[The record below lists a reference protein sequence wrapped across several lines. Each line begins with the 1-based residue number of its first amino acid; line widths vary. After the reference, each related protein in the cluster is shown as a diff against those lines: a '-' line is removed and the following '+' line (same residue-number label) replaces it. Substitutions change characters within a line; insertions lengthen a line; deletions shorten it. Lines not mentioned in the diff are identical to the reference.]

1 MRIGLLFD
9 TAYLALATNLLFT
22 AACSP
27 LVVVLLT
34 TDPGR
39 SWPLLALL
47 APLAGPALCG
57 AFAVLSAYSNNG
69 DNAVAGTFLRA
80 WRASARRSLTL
91 TAGASALL
99 VVLAVDC
106 RAAWG
111 RPIGALVIPLL
122 VVAMTLVVATTL
134 LALVV
139 LSERPGVRVRDA
151 GRVSVYLAVRH
162 WYLTAP
168 SLAVLAV
175 FEALLATR
183 PAIALGLAAAPLL
196 YVVWAGSRFSL
207 NPVLSP
213 TSLTRGHS

>member
-9 TAYLALATNLLFT
+9 TAYLALATNALLT

-27 LVVVLLT
+27 LVVVLLS

-57 AFAVLSAYSNNG
+57 AFAVLGAYPIGNDHG
-69 DNAVAGTFLRA
+69 VAGTFVRV
-80 WRASARRSLTL
+80 WRASARRSIAL
-91 TAGASALL
+91 TAAASALL

-111 RPIGALVIPLL
+111 RPIGAVVIPPL
-122 VVAMTLVVATTL
+122 VVAMALVVATTM

-139 LSERPGVRVRDA
+139 LAERPSVRVRDA

-162 WYLTAP
+162 WYLTLP

-207 NPVLSP
+207 NSVL
-213 TSLTRGHS
+213 LAEGHS

>member
-1 MRIGLLFD
+1 VRIGPLFD
-9 TAYLALATNLLFT
+9 TAYVALATNLLVT
-22 AACSP
+22 VACTP

-57 AFAVLSAYSNNG
+57 AFAVLGAYTTG
-69 DNAVAGTFLRA
+69 AENAVARTFLRV
-80 WRASARRSLTL
+80 WRTSARRSMTL

-99 VVLAVDC
+99 VVLAVDG

-111 RPIGALVIPLL
+111 HPVGALVIPVLA
-122 VVAMTLVVATTL
+122 VAMTLVVATTM

-139 LSERPGVRVRDA
+139 LSERPSARVRDA
-151 GRVSVYLAVRH
+151 CRVSLYLAVRH
-162 WYLTAP
+162 WYLTLP
-168 SLAVLAV
+168 SLAVPAV

-183 PAIALGLAAAPLL
+183 PAIALGLATAPLL

-207 NPVLSP
+207 NPVLTP
-213 TSLTRGHS
+213 QPLTRGHS